1 MYVYDIGFTA
11 VATLTLR
18 ISDEANAALD
28 ALAAATER
36 SKSFLALRAID
47 EYIRLNAWQVEA
59 IQAGVDD
66 ADAGRL
72 VSHEAVKQRWLS
84 QAESGEER

>member
-1 MYVYDIGFTA
+1 MMMAGASQRLD
-11 VATLTLR
+11 LTLR

-36 SKSFLALRAID
+36 SKSFVALRAID
-47 EYIRLNAWQVEA
+47 EYIKLNAWQIAA
-59 IQAGVDD
+59 IQAGVED

-72 VSHEAVKQRWLS
+72 VSHEAVKQRWLLR
-84 QAESGEER
+84 AESGGEG

>member
-1 MYVYDIGFTA
+1 MHVHDIGFTEM
-11 VATLTLR
+11 ATLTLR

-84 QAESGEER
+84 RAVSGEEG